1 MSGSPR
7 FLKHPRSRVVGG
19 RGAKREKVR
28 IIPVADSLL
37 EVDEDLLDFLGAL
50 AANLPR
56 ICALEPGGPP
66 ILDVCL
72 HKALTY
78 LLEI

>member
-1 MSGSPR
+1 M
-7 FLKHPRSRVVGG
+7 
-19 RGAKREKVR
+19 
-28 IIPVADSLL
+28 ADSLL